1 MKTKIIIAAVLAVL
15 CTTAVSCGTVENLNE
30 QSTTKIQTTTDEKTT
45 EAETTSEEVST
56 IAAESKAAEK
66 TTVEKTTDVS
76 VEVPTEAG
84 NEESSEEDSQA
95 EQTEAPEI
103 EAPENESSVD
113 ENPVAVP
120 PTEAP
125 TEAPVAVG
133 SFDSSDLSFNGGAL
147 LGDAS
152 GLIGAM
158 GAASSVDEAA
168 GCLSNGADQKI
179 YHFGGVDVSCYVQDG
194 AEYIYDITITGGYT
208 TSKGIGIGSS
218 KADVIA
224 AYGEGADSGQY
235 ILYGSGDYGLYIYFS
250 GDTVS
255 MIDYYAAV

>member
-45 EAETTSEEVST
+45 EAETTSEEAST
-56 IAAESKAAEK
+56 IAAETNAAEK

-76 VEVPTEAG
+76 VEAPTEAG

-95 EQTEAPEI
+95 EQTEAP
-103 EAPENESSVD
+103 
-113 ENPVAVP
+113 
-120 PTEAP
+120 TEAP
-125 TEAPVAVG
+125 AAVG

-218 KADVIA
+218 KSDVIA

>member
-1 MKTKIIIAAVLAVL
+1 MKMRIIIAAVLAVM
-15 CTTAVSCGTVENLNE
+15 CTAAVSCGTVENLNE
-30 QSTTKIQTTTDEKTT
+30 QSTAKIQTTTEKSSKP
-45 EAETTSEEVST
+45 AEVTSEE
-56 IAAESKAAEK
+56 AATTADVTKTAEK
-66 TTVEKTTDVS
+66 TTVEETTAVI
-76 VEVPTEAG
+76 VEEPTEAE
-84 NEESSEEDSQA
+84 NDESSLEDPQVP
-95 EQTEAPEI
+95 ETDAPEI
-103 EAPENESSVD
+103 EAPTD
-113 ENPVAVP
+113 PPVEEAP
-120 PTEAP
+120 ATEAP
-125 TEAPVAVG
+125 TEEPAAPAAVG
-133 SFDSSDLSFNGGAL
+133 SFDNSDLSFNGGSL

-152 GLIGAM
+152 GLVGAM
-158 GAASSVDEAA
+158 GAPSSVDEAA

-250 GDTVS
+250 GDSVS

>member
-1 MKTKIIIAAVLAVL
+1 MKKRIIIAAVLAVM
-15 CTTAVSCGTVENLNE
+15 CTAAVSCGTVENLNE
-30 QSTTKIQTTTDEKTT
+30 QSTVKIQTTTEESSKP
-45 EAETTSEEVST
+45 AEVTSEEAAT
-56 IAAESKAAEK
+56 TAAETKAAAEK
-66 TTVEKTTDVS
+66 TTVEETTAVI
-76 VEVPTEAG
+76 VEEPTEAE
-84 NEESSEEDSQA
+84 NDESSLEDPQVP
-95 EQTEAPEI
+95 ETDAPEI
-103 EAPENESSVD
+103 EAPTD
-113 ENPVAVP
+113 PPVEEAP
-120 PTEAP
+120 ATEAP
-125 TEAPVAVG
+125 TEEPAAPAAVG
-133 SFDSSDLSFNGGAL
+133 SFDNSDLSFNGGSL

-152 GLIGAM
+152 GLVGAM
-158 GAASSVDEAA
+158 GAPSSVDEAA

-250 GDTVS
+250 GDSVS

>member
-1 MKTKIIIAAVLAVL
+1 MKMRIIIAAVLAVM
-15 CTTAVSCGTVENLNE
+15 CTAAVSCGTVENLNE
-30 QSTTKIQTTTDEKTT
+30 QSTAKIQTTTEKSSKP
-45 EAETTSEEVST
+45 AEVTSEEAAT
-56 IAAESKAAEK
+56 TAAETKAAAEK
-66 TTVEKTTDVS
+66 TTVEETTAVI
-76 VEVPTEAG
+76 VEEPTEAE
-84 NEESSEEDSQA
+84 NDESSLEDPQVP
-95 EQTEAPEI
+95 ETDAPEI
-103 EAPENESSVD
+103 EAPTD
-113 ENPVAVP
+113 PPVE
-120 PTEAP
+120 EAP
-125 TEAPVAVG
+125 TEEPAAPAAVG
-133 SFDSSDLSFNGGAL
+133 SFDNSDLSFNGGSL

-152 GLIGAM
+152 GLVGAM
-158 GAASSVDEAA
+158 GAPSSVDEAA

-250 GDTVS
+250 GDSVS